1 MASKKNTKKPAK
13 KVAKKISNKVVKK
26 NKHIS
31 DISTKDLSEHIMG
44 KLPTPMKVDMKEWK
58 AAQKDYDKYYKLG
71 KMYAEEFNKISLAKR
86 SELAQNRDQQIGWTD
101 GFVDNSFTNFYKGL
115 DDLLDYNNMVV
126 ATLRSRGISLFTN
139 SASSPN
145 HGPVYEVTGLKTG
158 RP

>member
-1 MASKKNTKKPAK
+1 MTKKNTKSNKLPPNK

-44 KLPTPMKVDMKEWK
+44 KLPTPKRVDMKGWK
-58 AAQKDYDKYYKLG
+58 AAQKEYDKYYKLG

-101 GFVDNSFTNFYKGL
+101 GFVDNSFTGFYKGL
-115 DDLLDYNNMVV
+115 DDRLDYDHFEGAKYPKNSFVV
-126 ATLRSRGISLFTN
+126 DSDEDWSNEG
-139 SASSPN
+139 
-145 HGPVYEVTGLKTG
+145 
-158 RP
+158 

>member
-1 MASKKNTKKPAK
+1 MSKKNNKMPSKKPTK
-13 KVAKKISNKVVKK
+13 KVAKK

-31 DISTKDLSEHIMG
+31 DISTKDLSEHILG

-115 DDLLDYNNMVV
+115 DDRLDYDHYEKAKYPKNSYVV
-126 ATLRSRGISLFTN
+126 DTDEDW
-139 SASSPN
+139 SSE
-145 HGPVYEVTGLKTG
+145 G
-158 RP
+158 